1 MVTYNYTAKTDFD
14 QALSLDI
21 VEMVGD
27 RKTEMR
33 YYGFRSLE
41 EAKAYAEW
49 WTEKWHWGYNGY
61 AAAFTDADG
70 RFIVDASRWNS
81 CD

>member
-1 MVTYNYTAKTDFD
+1 MVTHNYTAKTDFD
-14 QALSLDI
+14 QSLSLHI

-33 YYGFRSLE
+33 YYGFNTLE
-41 EAKAYAEW
+41 EAEKFAEW
-49 WTEKWHWGYNGY
+49 WADMWHWGYNGY